1 MINFQSINKL
11 ENLKK
16 KNAFVF
22 VDLNFWPLMKT
33 KKSEK

>member
-16 KNAFVF
+16 KAFVF